1 MTTQHKQPCGLI
13 RKSFLGTLMLATT
26 LAMTQPPQA
35 WAMLAPANPAG
46 AVSGHNDTRAADLKT
61 IQATL
66 ESRIVRQRL
75 SDFKLT
81 PEQVNQRM
89 AGLSDAQVHE
99 VATQVR
105 TLNPGGDAGLG
116 ILVGLLVIGILVLLF
131 VYLFKRV

>member
-1 MTTQHKQPCGLI
+1 MKNQNKPSGLI
-13 RKSFLGTLMLATT
+13 KKSFIGTLMLATT
-26 LAMTQPPQA
+26 LAMTLPPEA
-35 WAMLAPANPAG
+35 SAMLAPAQTISAAPVAG
-46 AVSGHNDTRAADLKT
+46 DSRTADLKT

-75 SDFKLT
+75 SEFKLT

-89 AGLSDAQVHE
+89 AGLSDAQVHQ
-99 VATQVR
+99 VAMQAR
-105 TLNPGGDAGLG
+105 TLNPGGDGGLG